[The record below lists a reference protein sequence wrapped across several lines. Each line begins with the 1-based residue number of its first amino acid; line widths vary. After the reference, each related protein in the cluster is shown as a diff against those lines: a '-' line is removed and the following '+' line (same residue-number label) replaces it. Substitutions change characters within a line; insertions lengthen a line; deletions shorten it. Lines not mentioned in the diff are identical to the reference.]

1 MNSQSPSAFTKTV
14 QLTNAWLDSIGQRLN
29 WDERERSYI
38 ALRSTLHA
46 LRDRLSVNEAAH
58 LGAQLPMLVRGFYYD
73 GWHPAGTPIKER
85 TKEQFLDHVRREL
98 RRHSDFDVEL
108 VVRAVFAVVDE
119 HVTGGEILDIKKMLP
134 REIRELWP

>member
-1 MNSQSPSAFTKTV
+1 MISRSPSAFTKTV
-14 QLTNAWLDSIGQRLN
+14 QLTNAWLDSIGRRVN
-29 WDERERSYI
+29 WDDRERSYI
-38 ALRSTLHA
+38 ALRSTLRA
-46 LRDRLSVNEAAH
+46 LRDRLSVNEAVH

-85 TKEQFLDHVRREL
+85 TKDQFLDHVRREL
-98 RRHSDFDVEL
+98 RGHSDFDVEL

-119 HVTGGEILDIKKMLP
+119 HVTGGEILDIKKTLP